1 MIRQPNP
8 ITVSYRDEKP
18 FTSIHPRYI
27 TLNEAIKIRKW
38 IDRVIEYKMQQ
49 KGGS

>member
-8 ITVSYRDEKP
+8 ITVSYMDEKP
-18 FTSIHPRYI
+18 FTSIHPLYI
-27 TLNEAIKIRKW
+27 SLKEARKIKKW

-49 KGGS
+49 KGWR